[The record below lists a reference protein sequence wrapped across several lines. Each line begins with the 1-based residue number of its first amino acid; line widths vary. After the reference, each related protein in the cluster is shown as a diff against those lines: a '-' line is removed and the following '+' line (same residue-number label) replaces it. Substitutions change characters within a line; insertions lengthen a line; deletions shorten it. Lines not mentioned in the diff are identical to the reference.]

1 MAAIARKAGVAR
13 SLVYYYFPDKQAV
26 IDAVLDDFLEDIVES
41 VSTWNELRA
50 FGDTPSELKNCVA
63 AFRRTL
69 YTSSGQLRPMFA
81 VLEELGMR
89 DQFATRAVRESVAC
103 IQSYIVSEYMA
114 YRTIDIQLIPETFGL
129 VLFGIVGMMKAK
141 PDITDEELA
150 TLIAQTLR
158 LDMTVMAPP
167 PWPEH
172 PDAPTL
178 QTGAQ
183 MR

>member
-1 MAAIARKAGVAR
+1 
-13 SLVYYYFPDKQAV
+13 
-26 IDAVLDDFLEDIVES
+26 
-41 VSTWNELRA
+41 
-50 FGDTPSELKNCVA
+50 
-63 AFRRTL
+63 
-69 YTSSGQLRPMFA
+69 MFA

-103 IQSYIVSEYMA
+103 IQNYIVSEYMA

-178 QTGAQ
+178 QTEA
-183 MR
+183 RVR